1 MTKTM
6 VATLALLAIP
16 AARAAEGQLTPGL
29 WEISASMDMPNL
41 PFKLPPQK
49 VQHCYT
55 QEELAKADSAVP
67 QQQKDCKVEESKKVG
82 NKVSWKVVCTG
93 KNAGK
98 GEGEIVFTSAT
109 SYDGWMKFDSNGSV
123 MTTKYTAK
131 RLGDCK

>member
-1 MTKTM
+1 MKK
-6 VATLALLAIP
+6 VLATLAVLAVP
-16 AARAAEGQLTPGL
+16 AVALGADAGMSEGL
-29 WEISASMDMPNL
+29 WEISASMDVPGM

-55 QEELAKADSAVP
+55 KEELARTDGVP
-67 QQQKDCKVEESKKVG
+67 EQQKDCKVVENKKVG

-93 KNAGK
+93 KSKGK

-109 SYDGWMKFDSNGSV
+109 SYDGWMKFDADGQV

>member
-1 MTKTM
+1 MKK
-6 VATLALLAIP
+6 VLATLAVLALP
-16 AARAAEGQLTPGL
+16 AVALGADAGMSEGL
-29 WEISASMDMPNL
+29 WEISASMDVPGM

-55 QEELAKADSAVP
+55 KEELAKTDGVP
-67 QQQKDCKVEESKKVG
+67 EQQKDCKMVENKKVG
-82 NKVSWKVVCTG
+82 NKVTWKVVCTG
-93 KNAGK
+93 KNKGK

-109 SYDGWMKFDSNGSV
+109 SYDGWMKFDADGQV